1 MCPSSEAI
9 KEESE
14 ALERW
19 QKLAD
24 LEEEFYKQT
33 SKLHWLEVGDGNNR
47 HFHNAAKIR
56 EVRNAIREVIC
67 PNGSI
72 AMTDDDIKKE
82 AERFFTDFLTHKP
95 VDYEAPSVEYLQS
108 LLQFRCTEGD
118 QERLASEVTAEE
130 IKAVVF
136 KMPSNKSPGPDGY
149 TPEFFKAAWPIIG
162 EDVVVS
168 VQSFFLKGFLP
179 KGINSTILTL
189 IPKKENAKE
198 MKDYRPISCCIV
210 LYKVISKLLANR
222 LKGILPQFISN
233 NQSAFV
239 KDRLLMENL
248 LLVTKLVKDYHKS
261 EISSRSAMK
270 IDISKAFDSV
280 QWPFLLTTLEA
291 LGFPA
296 KYIHWVRLCVSTASF
311 SIQVNGELAGYF
323 STRGLRQ
330 GCALSPSLFVICMN
344 VLSKLLDKAASDRRI
359 GYHPRCKNVSLTNL
373 CFADDIMVFS
383 DG

>member
-95 VDYEAPSVEYLQS
+95 VDYEALSVEYLQS

-118 QERLASEVTAEE
+118 QE
-130 IKAVVF
+130 
-136 KMPSNKSPGPDGY
+136 
-149 TPEFFKAAWPIIG
+149 
-162 EDVVVS
+162 
-168 VQSFFLKGFLP
+168 
-179 KGINSTILTL
+179 
-189 IPKKENAKE
+189 
-198 MKDYRPISCCIV
+198 
-210 LYKVISKLLANR
+210 
-222 LKGILPQFISN
+222 
-233 NQSAFV
+233 
-239 KDRLLMENL
+239 
-248 LLVTKLVKDYHKS
+248 
-261 EISSRSAMK
+261 
-270 IDISKAFDSV
+270 
-280 QWPFLLTTLEA
+280 
-291 LGFPA
+291 
-296 KYIHWVRLCVSTASF
+296 
-311 SIQVNGELAGYF
+311 
-323 STRGLRQ
+323 
-330 GCALSPSLFVICMN
+330 
-344 VLSKLLDKAASDRRI
+344 
-359 GYHPRCKNVSLTNL
+359 
-373 CFADDIMVFS
+373 
-383 DG
+383 